1 MTSVIML
8 FIELL
13 LDIVGLLTGG
23 SIWKRSSERGIQ
35 RAWGMLATTL
45 SLLLLCDNIEWM
57 WLFSRGVED
66 IPRFVEVPMDHL
78 SIWHIVRVIFFF
90 QLFSLFPIASLQP
103 GWMSLTRIVNYCI
116 PILLIVCIA
125 CCYQLFNGH
134 YTLLKSF
141 ADIWRNLGE
150 QDVIVRLILFVISV
164 LTPSLNFLLPYLKRW
179 IPVRRKQ
186 SRGMY
191 IYMGCFG
198 LIMSGYIWLM
208 LGTSGLCFNLFG
220 YFVILPTICLNVLY
234 LRNDNPLS
242 LPPLPADDLSP
253 KEIDAIKEI
262 EVSAVVL
269 ELSEKL
275 QVLMK
280 ERTPFTNPQYS
291 LQDILT
297 DVGTNEHRFN
307 KALRYNGFSGFR
319 DYINFNRLQY
329 FKEQATLR
337 KDLTVKELMFM
348 SGFTSRSSFY
358 RYFASI
364 EKISP
369 SEYIDRLQKEGEGD
383 VSKLRHISFFY
394 I

>member
-275 QVLMK
+275 QALMK

-291 LQDILT
+291 LQDILI

-369 SEYIDRLQKEGEGD
+369 SEYIDRLQKEGETLPHREG
-383 VSKLRHISFFY
+383 
-394 I
+394 

>member
-13 LDIVGLLTGG
+13 LDVVGLVTGG
-23 SIWKRSSERGIQ
+23 IIWAHSSESKIRRG
-35 RAWGMLATTL
+35 WGMLSTTL

-57 WLFSRGVED
+57 WLFSRGVEG

-90 QLFSLFPIASLQP
+90 QLFSLFPIAALKP
-103 GWMSLTRIVNYCI
+103 GWMTLTRIINYSI
-116 PILLIVCIA
+116 PILLIVCVS
-125 CCYQLFNGH
+125 CCFQFFNGQ
-134 YTLLKSF
+134 YTMLKSF
-141 ADIWRNLGE
+141 AAIGENLDK
-150 QDVIVRLILFVISV
+150 QDVVVRLMLFIVSV
-164 LTPSLNFLLPYLKRW
+164 LMPSLNFLLPYFKKW
-179 IPVRRKQ
+179 IPIRRKQ

-208 LGTSGLCFNLFG
+208 LGTSGLCLNLFG
-220 YFVILPTICLNVLY
+220 YFVVVPSIFLNIVY
-234 LRNDNPLS
+234 VRYDNTLS
-242 LPPLPADDLSP
+242 LPPLPTDDLSE
-253 KEIDAIKEI
+253 KEIEAIKEI
-262 EVSAVVL
+262 EVSPVVL
-269 ELSEKL
+269 ELSEQL
-275 QVLMK
+275 QVFMK
-280 ERTPFTNPQYS
+280 AYTPFTNPQYS
-291 LQDILT
+291 LQDVLT
-297 DVGTNEHRFN
+297 DMGTNEHRFN

-329 FKEQATLR
+329 FKEQASLR

-364 EKISP
+364 EKMSP
-369 SEYIDRLQKEGEGD
+369 SDYIERLQREQN
-383 VSKLRHISFFY
+383 V
-394 I
+394 

>member
-242 LPPLPADDLSP
+242 LPPLPSDDLSP

-369 SEYIDRLQKEGEGD
+369 SEYIDRLQKEGETLPHREG
-383 VSKLRHISFFY
+383 
-394 I
+394 

>member
-280 ERTPFTNPQYS
+280 ERTPFTNHQYS

-329 FKEQATLR
+329 FKEQARLQ
-337 KDLTVKELMFM
+337 KDLSVKELMFM

-369 SEYIDRLQKEGEGD
+369 SEYIDRLQKEGETLPNREG
-383 VSKLRHISFFY
+383 
-394 I
+394 

>member
-66 IPRFVEVPMDHL
+66 IPRFVEVAMDHL

-208 LGTSGLCFNLFG
+208 LRTSGLCFNLFG

-337 KDLTVKELMFM
+337 KELTVKELMFM

-369 SEYIDRLQKEGEGD
+369 SEYIDRLQQEGKTLPHREG
-383 VSKLRHISFFY
+383 
-394 I
+394 

>member
-280 ERTPFTNPQYS
+280 ELTPFTNPQYS
-291 LQDILT
+291 LQDIFT

-369 SEYIDRLQKEGEGD
+369 SEYIDRLQKEGETLPNREG
-383 VSKLRHISFFY
+383 
-394 I
+394 

>member
-208 LGTSGLCFNLFG
+208 LRTSGLCFNLFG

-337 KDLTVKELMFM
+337 KELTVKELMFM

-369 SEYIDRLQKEGEGD
+369 SEYIDRLQQEGKTLPHREG
-383 VSKLRHISFFY
+383 
-394 I
+394 

>member
-208 LGTSGLCFNLFG
+208 LRTSGLCFNLFG

-275 QVLMK
+275 PVLMK

-337 KDLTVKELMFM
+337 KELTVKELMFM

-369 SEYIDRLQKEGEGD
+369 SEYIDRLQQEGKTLPHREG
-383 VSKLRHISFFY
+383 
-394 I
+394 

>member
-369 SEYIDRLQKEGEGD
+369 SEYIDRLQKEGEEV
-383 VSKLRHISFFY
+383 VSKR
-394 I
+394 

>member
-1 MTSVIML
+1 ML

-369 SEYIDRLQKEGEGD
+369 SEYIDRLQKEGETLPHREG
-383 VSKLRHISFFY
+383 
-394 I
+394 

>member
-35 RAWGMLATTL
+35 RAWGMLASTL

-369 SEYIDRLQKEGEGD
+369 SEYIDRLQKEGETLPNREG
-383 VSKLRHISFFY
+383 
-394 I
+394 

>member
-280 ERTPFTNPQYS
+280 ERTPFSNPQYS

-369 SEYIDRLQKEGEGD
+369 SEYIDRLQKEGETLPHREG
-383 VSKLRHISFFY
+383 
-394 I
+394 

>member
-1 MTSVIML
+1 MTSVKML

-369 SEYIDRLQKEGEGD
+369 SEYIDRLQKEGETLPHREG
-383 VSKLRHISFFY
+383 
-394 I
+394 

>member
-337 KDLTVKELMFM
+337 KELTVKELMFM

-369 SEYIDRLQKEGEGD
+369 SEYIDRLQQEGKTLPHREG
-383 VSKLRHISFFY
+383 
-394 I
+394 

>member
-13 LDIVGLLTGG
+13 LDVVGLVTGG

-103 GWMSLTRIVNYCI
+103 GWMTLIRIVNYCI

-141 ADIWRNLGE
+141 ADIWKNLGE
-150 QDVIVRLILFVISV
+150 QDVMVRLILFVISV

-179 IPVRRKQ
+179 VPIRRKQ

-220 YFVILPTICLNVLY
+220 YFVILPTIFLNILY

-242 LPPLPADDLSP
+242 LPPLPTADLSP

-262 EVSAVVL
+262 EVSPVVL

-275 QVLMK
+275 QVFMK
-280 ERTPFTNPQYS
+280 EHTPFTNPQYS
-291 LQDILT
+291 LQDVLT

-329 FKEQATLR
+329 FKEQAVLR
-337 KDLTVKELMFM
+337 KNLTVKELMFM

-369 SEYIDRLQKEGEGD
+369 SEYMDKLRQEGD
-383 VSKLRHISFFY
+383 TSSLPLPIEEG
-394 I
+394 

>member
-262 EVSAVVL
+262 VVSAVVL

-369 SEYIDRLQKEGEGD
+369 SEYIDRLQKEGETLPNREG
-383 VSKLRHISFFY
+383 
-394 I
+394 

>member
-1 MTSVIML
+1 ML

-275 QVLMK
+275 QVFMK

-369 SEYIDRLQKEGEGD
+369 SEYIDRLQKEGETLPHREG
-383 VSKLRHISFFY
+383 
-394 I
+394 

>member
-369 SEYIDRLQKEGEGD
+369 SEYIDRLQKEG
-383 VSKLRHISFFY
+383 
-394 I
+394 

>member
-179 IPVRRKQ
+179 IPVRRKK

-337 KDLTVKELMFM
+337 KELTVKELMFM

-369 SEYIDRLQKEGEGD
+369 SEYIDRLQQEREIP
-383 VSKLRHISFFY
+383 SP
-394 I
+394 

>member
-78 SIWHIVRVIFFF
+78 SIWHIVRMIFFF

-369 SEYIDRLQKEGEGD
+369 SEYIDRLQKEGETLPHREG
-383 VSKLRHISFFY
+383 
-394 I
+394 

>member
-103 GWMSLTRIVNYCI
+103 GWMSLTRIVNYSI

-337 KDLTVKELMFM
+337 KELTVKELMFM

-369 SEYIDRLQKEGEGD
+369 SEYIDRLQQEREIP
-383 VSKLRHISFFY
+383 SP
-394 I
+394 

>member
-66 IPRFVEVPMDHL
+66 LPRFVEVPMDHL

-369 SEYIDRLQKEGEGD
+369 SEYIDRLQKEGETLPHREG
-383 VSKLRHISFFY
+383 
-394 I
+394 

>member
-242 LPPLPADDLSP
+242 LPPQPADDLSP

-337 KDLTVKELMFM
+337 KELTVKELMFM

-369 SEYIDRLQKEGEGD
+369 SEYIDRLQQEREIP
-383 VSKLRHISFFY
+383 SP
-394 I
+394 

>member
-280 ERTPFTNPQYS
+280 ELTPFTNPQYS

-369 SEYIDRLQKEGEGD
+369 SEYIDRLQKEGETLPNREG
-383 VSKLRHISFFY
+383 
-394 I
+394 

>member
-337 KDLTVKELMFM
+337 KELTVKELMFM

-369 SEYIDRLQKEGEGD
+369 SEYIDRLQKEGETLPHREG
-383 VSKLRHISFFY
+383 
-394 I
+394 

>member
-1 MTSVIML
+1 M
-8 FIELL
+8 
-13 LDIVGLLTGG
+13 IVFFC
-23 SIWKRSSERGIQ
+23 RSSERGIQ

-369 SEYIDRLQKEGEGD
+369 SEYIDRLQKEGETLPHREG
-383 VSKLRHISFFY
+383 
-394 I
+394 

>member
-13 LDIVGLLTGG
+13 LDIVGLLTGV

-220 YFVILPTICLNVLY
+220 YFVILPTICLNILY

-337 KDLTVKELMFM
+337 KELTVKELMFM

-369 SEYIDRLQKEGEGD
+369 SEYIDRLQQEREIP
-383 VSKLRHISFFY
+383 SP
-394 I
+394 

>member
-280 ERTPFTNPQYS
+280 ERTPFTNHQYS

-369 SEYIDRLQKEGEGD
+369 SEYIDRLQKEGETLPHREG
-383 VSKLRHISFFY
+383 
-394 I
+394 

>member
-13 LDIVGLLTGG
+13 LDIVGLLTGV

-337 KDLTVKELMFM
+337 KELTVKELMFM

-369 SEYIDRLQKEGEGD
+369 SEYIDRLQQEREIP
-383 VSKLRHISFFY
+383 SP
-394 I
+394 

>member
-234 LRNDNPLS
+234 LRKDNPLS

-369 SEYIDRLQKEGEGD
+369 SEYIDRLQKEGETLPNREG
-383 VSKLRHISFFY
+383 
-394 I
+394 

>member
-66 IPRFVEVPMDHL
+66 IPRFVEAPMDHL

-337 KDLTVKELMFM
+337 KELTVKELMFM

-369 SEYIDRLQKEGEGD
+369 SEYIDRLQQEREIP
-383 VSKLRHISFFY
+383 SP
-394 I
+394 